1 MESHRRRLTRLK
13 NNYTPKMILD
23 IGAYNGEW
31 AMMAKG
37 VFPDSEIFMIE
48 ANEDKREILSKLNY
62 PFEIALLG
70 NINRSDVDYY
80 VTNYKHS
87 TGNSIYREQ
96 SVYFND
102 ENCSIRKIP
111 MITLDYLIKEKMPF
125 TRDVDF
131 IKMDVQ
137 GSELNILKGAENIL
151 KTVKYVLLETQVIDY
166 NANSPKFIDIIKYM
180 NDIDFVIYDLFEV
193 HYSPSREMTEID
205 LLFQKKEENVPL
217 LKDLPISTIDQLK
230 QGLPF

>member
-111 MITLDYLIKEKMPF
+111 MITLDYLIKNSMNYETM
-125 TRDVDF
+125 
-131 IKMDVQ
+131 
-137 GSELNILKGAENIL
+137 NIVNYEAKLLLKL
-151 KTVKYVLLETQVIDY
+151 T
-166 NANSPKFIDIIKYM
+166 
-180 NDIDFVIYDLFEV
+180 DIDMNTLSIIDDYLTNIRIDVINFCHSGGNYQCFCCGN
-193 HYSPSREMTEID
+193 
-205 LLFQKKEENVPL
+205 KE
-217 LKDLPISTIDQLK
+217 
-230 QGLPF
+230 